1 MNPDVMYRK
10 ESVVQS
16 AGKHA
21 PANATTALKGT
32 GTINA
37 SDSRDKN
44 GREPER
50 DV

>member
-1 MNPDVMYRK
+1 MNPDVVSLK
-10 ESVVQS
+10 ECGVCIV
-16 AGKHA
+16 GRHA
-21 PANATTALKGT
+21 PANAIAAFKGT

-37 SDSRDKN
+37 SDSCDKN